1 MGMRSC
7 IAVGLLFPARSDVIS
22 APAAA
27 MGRAIVPTS
36 RLLPALC
43 FVLFSIAISAAANSP
58 QSPVDLTKGATFTFK
73 IHSKLPQFTFKILP
87 TFYGK
92 DEYGN
97 GQPVM
102 RGIGVFRGNSK
113 VPQQYLTGCDTSDMD
128 RPLAGIDW
136 FHAADYNFDG
146 YLDIYLMTMRSP
158 MANTAT
164 CIWLYNPKTG
174 VFDYS
179 PAFTHID
186 VTSINA
192 GSKRLL
198 SYGNRGAGSHRL
210 DKYAVWNNRP
220 VLVWSEDQ
228 DVSSSAEPHCI
239 QKERR
244 QGKMVTV
251 VDISGSCPTK

>member
-113 VPQQYLTGCDTSDMD
+113 VPQQYRVVTHPTWTGRLRGSIGFTQPTTIS
-128 RPLAGIDW
+128 
-136 FHAADYNFDG
+136 
-146 YLDIYLMTMRSP
+146 
-158 MANTAT
+158 TAT
-164 CIWLYNPKTG
+164 W
-174 VFDYS
+174 
-179 PAFTHID
+179 
-186 VTSINA
+186 TSI
-192 GSKRLL
+192 S
-198 SYGNRGAGSHRL
+198 
-210 DKYAVWNNRP
+210 
-220 VLVWSEDQ
+220 
-228 DVSSSAEPHCI
+228 
-239 QKERR
+239 
-244 QGKMVTV
+244 
-251 VDISGSCPTK
+251 